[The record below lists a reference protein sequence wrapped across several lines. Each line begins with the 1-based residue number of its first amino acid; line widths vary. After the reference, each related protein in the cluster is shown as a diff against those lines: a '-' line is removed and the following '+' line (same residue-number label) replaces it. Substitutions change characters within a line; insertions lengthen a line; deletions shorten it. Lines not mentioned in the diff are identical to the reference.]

1 MFLAT
6 DSTKCTGCRVC
17 LTICSLYHF
26 KEVNPKKAALR
37 IDAKFPSPGTYEVLV
52 CNQCGTCASVCPV
65 EAISLRSHS
74 GVPTPVR
81 GGAPHEA
88 SGKNDAYVIDP
99 EKCNGCGICVEQCPT
114 QVMYLHEDSPVP
126 IKCDLCKEC
135 IPLCAPGVLSIKE

>member
-1 MFLAT
+1 MHLAA
-6 DSTKCTGCRVC
+6 DSKKCTGCRVC
-17 LTICSLYHF
+17 MTICSLCHF

-65 EAISLRSHS
+65 EAISL
-74 GVPTPVR
+74 
-81 GGAPHEA
+81 
-88 SGKNDAYVIDP
+88 KNGAYVIDP

-114 QVMYLHEDSPVP
+114 QVMFLHEDSPVP